1 MQSPQK
7 APGWKGYFNRYLTFA
22 LKFTEFSTSKQRGV
36 AQPGRALAL
45 GARSRRFESGRPDH
59 QGGHMAKSNGTI
71 GILTAGG
78 DCPGLNAVIRGVSKA
93 AMHYGW
99 KVLGIQDGFRG
110 LVENR
115 MVRIENI
122 DVSGIL
128 TQGGTFLGSGR
139 DKPHKMPMGGKV
151 MDMTEVAV
159 ANYHKQRLDCLIC
172 LGGNGTQKNAYRLQK
187 AGMNVITLPKTIDN
201 DVACTD
207 ITFGF
212 DSAMSIATEA
222 IDRLHT
228 TATSHH
234 RIIVCEIMGHDA
246 GWLCLGAGVAGGAD
260 VILIPEIPY
269 KLDAVAES
277 LLNRRRQG
285 KRFSILAVAEGVH
298 PHNPDASDPP
308 DKKAS
313 RKGLSKEEI
322 AFLKQAKSS
331 GIHLVEEPVAS
342 RIARRLQTLT
352 GVEARVTS
360 LGHVQRG
367 GSPTAF
373 DRLLCTRLGTKAGEL
388 LAAREFNVMVAVKGN
403 ECVPVPLSEVAGIK
417 RTVPVDHPWIK
428 TARLVETCLG
438 DEIV

>member
-1 MQSPQK
+1 
-7 APGWKGYFNRYLTFA
+7 
-22 LKFTEFSTSKQRGV
+22 
-36 AQPGRALAL
+36 
-45 GARSRRFESGRPDH
+45 
-59 QGGHMAKSNGTI
+59 MAKSKGTI

-115 MVRIENI
+115 MVPVENI

-128 TQGGTFLGSGR
+128 TQGGTFLGSSR
-139 DKPHKMPMGGKV
+139 DKPHKMPMGDKI
-151 MDMTEVAV
+151 MDMTDVAV
-159 ANYHKQRLDCLIC
+159 ANYKRQRIDCLVC

-201 DVACTD
+201 DVAGTD

-212 DSAMSIATEA
+212 DSAMAIATKA
-222 IDRLHT
+222 IDQLHT

-234 RIIVCEIMGHDA
+234 RIILCEIMGHDA
-246 GWLCLGAGVAGGAD
+246 GWLCLGAGIAGGAD

-269 KLDAVAES
+269 NLDAVAES
-277 LLNRRRQG
+277 ILNRRRTG
-285 KRFSILAVAEGVH
+285 KRFSIIAVAEGVH
-298 PHNPDASDPP
+298 PFDPAAEP
-308 DKKAS
+308 GEAGKPSK
-313 RKGLSKEEI
+313 RKRHPKEEE
-322 AFLKQAKSS
+322 LMLHAKNS
-331 GIHLVEEPVAS
+331 GVHLVQEPVAS
-342 RIARRLQTLT
+342 RIARELQGLT

-367 GSPTAF
+367 GTPTAF
-373 DRLLCTRLGTKAGEL
+373 DRLLCTRLGTKVGEL
-388 LAAREFNVMVAVKGN
+388 LDKREFNVLVAFKGN
-403 ECVPVPLSEVAGIK
+403 RCVPVPLEEVAGKK
-417 RTVPVDHPWIK
+417 RTVPLDHPWIA

-438 DEIV
+438 DVVV